1 MSSGNSAIEIAID
14 ALNNPVLESIR
25 KQLKERI
32 NINFVRNALYNRAID
47 DLTTALNNHQLDSEL
62 RSETENGELRALNA
76 AKKILNS
83 PAIELARQAVRNSSH
98 ENAETVLNGRA
109 LDLAYKAISSD
120 AFKVTQSALESIALD
135 KAQEALNTEF

>member
-1 MSSGNSAIEIAID
+1 MSSCNSAIEIAID
-14 ALNNPVLESIR
+14 ALNNPVLERIR

-32 NINFVRNALYNRAID
+32 NIAFVRNALYDRAID

-83 PAIELARQAVRNSSH
+83 PAIELARQAVRNSSC
-98 ENAETVLNGRA
+98 ENEETVLNSRA

-120 AFKVTQSALESIALD
+120 ALKVTQSALESIALD
-135 KAQEALNTEF
+135 KAQEALNAEF